1 MKLNALSLPGLSTIA
16 IATLFFASSCKKS
29 NSSSGASGQL
39 SATVGANSFQ
49 PTLVVALD
57 NQGHVGIA
65 AIQVK
70 NGDSLFMT
78 VFVPD
83 TAKAGQTVALSTY
96 GDGAIT
102 YNNSTGTVTFDSFE
116 ADSHGTITVSS
127 FDKTNKK
134 VAGTFSGVLYSSIN
148 TDSVKVNGQFN
159 TAYITQ

>member
-1 MKLNALSLPGLSTIA
+1 MKLNATSLLGLSTIA

-39 SATVGANSFQ
+39 SATVGTNSFQ
-49 PTLVVALD
+49 PALVVALD

-70 NGDSLFMT
+70 NGDSLFLT

-102 YNNSTGTVTFDSFE
+102 YNNSTGSVTFDSFE
-116 ADSHGTITVSS
+116 TASHGTITVSS

-134 VAGTFSGVLYSSIN
+134 VAGTFTGVLYSSIN